1 MLFMFFIYTQEE
13 VMALILSE
21 NQCKSQDE
29 HQATVKKEFHHELT
43 QFIETQTSGKKIED
57 FTDFME
63 PDHKI
68 Y

>member
-43 QFIETQTSGKKIED
+43 QFIETQTSGKK
-57 FTDFME
+57 
-63 PDHKI
+63 
-68 Y
+68 